1 MGKKVKDKKRAK
13 LKASRKADKWLEES
27 NILFRCLGCGCEE
40 KIPRAVVE
48 EFDYMDGGDLSVPPR
63 FNCEKCSEQMEPV
76 MYKSVH
82 GITYEWKDK

>member
-48 EFDYMDGGDLSVPPR
+48 EFDYMGG
-63 FNCEKCSEQMEPV
+63 
-76 MYKSVH
+76 
-82 GITYEWKDK
+82 